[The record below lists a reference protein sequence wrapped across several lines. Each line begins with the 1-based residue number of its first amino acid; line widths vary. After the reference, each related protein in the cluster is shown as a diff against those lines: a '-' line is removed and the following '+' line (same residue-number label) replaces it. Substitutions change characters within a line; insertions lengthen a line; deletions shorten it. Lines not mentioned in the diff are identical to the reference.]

1 MTTGAFNDPSGD
13 GNPLGQRLV
22 VLKIRRVVKE
32 IVGTVVHRLP
42 LCRGHLPERGTA
54 PHARRDQTG
63 LPAQNFQQAPSRPAI
78 WFDLLVGEKG
88 PRRLP
93 HILRHMDKV
102 DDEDQWDVPLLR
114 HLLEMS
120 NLWKIA
126 IHQSDPAL
134 LSLPIPARRLVEH
147 LLDHRLLRLR
157 QAGPDPFVFG
167 PWPPAS
173 SPPRQTSSWP
183 LRSPPGAALPAS
195 TSPAEDSA
203 RRRAGAG
210 WVCLPLRSRCGPP
223 PQCRRCSPDCAH
235 VREWAGAAC
244 P

>member
-1 MTTGAFNDPSGD
+1 MTTGAFHDPSGD

-63 LPAQNFQQAPSRPAI
+63 LPAQNFQQTPSRPAI

-102 DDEDQWDVPLLR
+102 DDDDQWDVPLLR

-147 LLDHRLLRLR
+147 LPDHRLRRLR

-167 PWPPAS
+167 PWPRG
-173 SPPRQTSSWP
+173 PRFP
-183 LRSPPGAALPAS
+183 LRGRIGQEFFWRAHMGLDGINGSPRGHPFGMEAVAAIYPVEPYVRTPEELL
-195 TSPAEDSA
+195 TDSPTQGNGV
-203 RRRAGAG
+203 RAAT
-210 WVCLPLRSRCGPP
+210 
-223 PQCRRCSPDCAH
+223 
-235 VREWAGAAC
+235 
-244 P
+244 

>member
-1 MTTGAFNDPSGD
+1 MTTGAFHDPSGD

-54 PHARRDQTG
+54 PHAHCNQTG

-93 HILRHMDKV
+93 HILRHMDQV
-102 DDEDQWDVPLLR
+102 DDDDQWDVPLLR

-120 NLWKIA
+120 NLWNVA

-134 LSLPIPARRLVEH
+134 LSLPIPARLCSGPGRAGPVYRSLVESVWT
-147 LLDHRLLRLR
+147 
-157 QAGPDPFVFG
+157 P
-167 PWPPAS
+167 
-173 SPPRQTSSWP
+173 
-183 LRSPPGAALPAS
+183 
-195 TSPAEDSA
+195 
-203 RRRAGAG
+203 
-210 WVCLPLRSRCGPP
+210 
-223 PQCRRCSPDCAH
+223 
-235 VREWAGAAC
+235 
-244 P
+244 

>member
-22 VLKIRRVVKE
+22 VLKIRRVVQE
-32 IVGTVVHRLP
+32 IVGTVVHRL
-42 LCRGHLPERGTA
+42 LLFRGHLPERGTA
-54 PHARRDQTG
+54 PKARRDQTG

-102 DDEDQWDVPLLR
+102 DDDDQWDVPLLR

-134 LSLPIPARRLVEH
+134 LSLPIPSTPSSVSALFACITEARNR
-147 LLDHRLLRLR
+147 
-157 QAGPDPFVFG
+157 
-167 PWPPAS
+167 S
-173 SPPRQTSSWP
+173 S
-183 LRSPPGAALPAS
+183 LADFLFMKF
-195 TSPAEDSA
+195 
-203 RRRAGAG
+203 
-210 WVCLPLRSRCGPP
+210 LPLKSRF
-223 PQCRRCSPDCAH
+223 
-235 VREWAGAAC
+235 AA
-244 P
+244 

>member
-22 VLKIRRVVKE
+22 VLKIRRVVQE

-102 DDEDQWDVPLLR
+102 DDEGQWDVPLLR

-126 IHQSDPAL
+126 IHQGDPAL

-147 LLDHRLLRLR
+147 LPDH
-157 QAGPDPFVFG
+157 
-167 PWPPAS
+167 PPATA
-173 SPPRQTSSWP
+173 PGWPRPVCVRAVAARTPFPAAWEN
-183 LRSPPGAALPAS
+183 RSGFLLACAAAISLA
-195 TSPAEDSA
+195 
-203 RRRAGAG
+203 
-210 WVCLPLRSRCGPP
+210 W
-223 PQCRRCSPDCAH
+223 
-235 VREWAGAAC
+235 
-244 P
+244 